1 MVSTPVNEEQTT
13 EQNTQEQ
20 NIEKSTSENVNTEDN
35 SFVNRVI
42 NYPTVSNL
50 WETAKG
56 YYSTA
61 KDSSTLVKKGC
72 ETLESNLDTTM
83 KYIQPVIE
91 NETVKKY
98 THTVDNFGCKQL
110 DKLEKL
116 GETYQPTIE
125 SLKEKGS
132 SIVESSVQKIEPI
145 DQYLKNSYIGAPIN
159 MAVSVT
165 EKLCDKFLPEETKS
179 TETATE
185 TQSES
190 ETSTKSESESQESEK
205 SEDGPIFRGS
215 KVAMRLQKETMSK
228 LSNLNLRDISTQ
240 NSYVHVVDLI
250 QYAAK
255 NLDIGVNASSKL
267 LNDSYK
273 SISENVGSKKENIKH
288 MIADAPKKIQENQTV
303 AHTQEQ
309 LQHYTKDAIDSIYHA
324 IELLSKQI
332 PGTVYSSF
340 DKTKTFAVKIEETNM
355 NLYNAIASKSAE
367 KLRQASDMI
376 NVALQSSAR
385 GELSAQVIEQVK
397 SSLVSVLDS
406 VQSVR
411 NLPVV
416 DNFINK
422 NLSPVQPTK
431 VI

>member
-1 MVSTPVNEEQTT
+1 MVSTPVNEEQ
-13 EQNTQEQ
+13 NTQEQ
-20 NIEKSTSENVNTEDN
+20 NVVEKSTSENVNTEDN

-56 YYSTA
+56 YYTTA
-61 KDSSTLVKKGC
+61 KDSNTLVKKGC
-72 ETLESNLDTTM
+72 ETLETNLDTTM

-116 GETYQPTIE
+116 GETYQPTID
-125 SLKEKGS
+125 SLKEKGN

-179 TETATE
+179 TETETATE
-185 TQSES
+185 TPSES
-190 ETSTKSESESQESEK
+190 ETETSTKSESQETEK
-205 SEDGPIFRGS
+205 TEDGPIFRGT

-228 LSNLNLRDISTQ
+228 LSNLNLRDINTQ

-255 NLDIGVNASSKL
+255 NLDIVNTSSKL

-273 SISENVGSKKENIKH
+273 SISENVGSKKENIKQ
-288 MIADAPKKIQENQTV
+288 MITDAPKKIQENETV

-309 LQHYTKDAIDSIYHA
+309 LQHYTKDAMESIYHA

-332 PGTVYSSF
+332 PNSVSTSF

-355 NLYNAIASKSAE
+355 SLYNAIAAKSAE
-367 KLRQASDMI
+367 KLREASDMI

-385 GELSAQVIEQVK
+385 GELSTQVIEKVK